1 MTCSLDIEV
10 TYATILA
17 AARKGSLVSY
27 EEIADAH
34 DGNLFEVYD
43 EIFDHLEDII
53 EVCFKREWPAITV
66 IVVNPGTR
74 VLTGMALVRFASS
87 AKSAGYRFD
96 DAGKFVI
103 DQTAWVFEW
112 AKTASGIE
120 KLNPAD
126 GEIRR
131 LPAVIVETNKWS
143 AAPPKTASTT
153 EDMPIRPAVT

>member
-1 MTCSLDIEV
+1 MTDRLDIEV

-17 AARKGSLVSY
+17 AARESRLVSY

-34 DGNLFEVYD
+34 NGNLFEVYD
-43 EIFDHLEDII
+43 EIFDHLEDILK
-53 EVCFKREWPAITV
+53 VCSKRNWPAITV

-74 VLTGMALVRFASS
+74 VLNGMALVRFAFSV
-87 AKSAGYRFD
+87 KSAGYRFD

-112 AKTASGIE
+112 AKTASGID

-131 LPAVIVETNKWS
+131 LPAGIVGTNKWS
-143 AAPPKTASTT
+143 AALPKTASAT
-153 EDMPIRPAVT
+153 EDMPIRSAVT

>member
-1 MTCSLDIEV
+1 MTGSLDIEV

-17 AARKGSLVSY
+17 AARECRLVNY

-34 DGNLFEVYD
+34 NGNLFEVYD

-53 EVCFKREWPAITV
+53 EVCFKRDWPAITV

-74 VLTGMALVRFASS
+74 ALKGMPLVRFAFSV
-87 AKSAGYRFD
+87 KSAGYRFD

-112 AKTASGIE
+112 AKTASDIDE
-120 KLNPAD
+120 LKPAD

-131 LPAVIVETNKWS
+131 LPAGIVVTNKWS
-143 AAPPKTASTT
+143 AALPKTASTT
-153 EDMPIRPAVT
+153 EDTPTRPPVT

>member
-1 MTCSLDIEV
+1 MTGRLDIEV

-17 AARKGSLVSY
+17 AASEGRLVSY

-34 DGNLFEVYD
+34 NGNLFEVYD

-53 EVCFKREWPAITV
+53 EVCFKRDWPAITV
-66 IVVNPGTR
+66 IVVNPGTK

-103 DQTAWVFEW
+103 DQTASVFVW
-112 AKTASGIE
+112 AKTANDKLDPRE
-120 KLNPAD
+120 K
-126 GEIRR
+126 EILR
-131 LPAVIVETNKWS
+131 LPAGTAETNKWS
-143 AAPPKTASTT
+143 AALPRTASTT
-153 EDMPIRPAVT
+153 EDMPTRPAVT